1 MKLKGLI
8 VVYAGINAQNY
19 EKAVALIK
27 EQLEDMKKGNFTD
40 EDLKRSIDSA
50 VASLKD
56 AKESKYL
63 NCMFRYANKIAYK
76 KDLSFEDIEQA
87 YKKVTREDVIRVAN
101 KIEFTN
107 EFIIGGV
114 QNA

>member
-1 MKLKGLI
+1 MLEKKLL
-8 VVYAGINAQNY
+8 YATQ
-19 EKAVALIK
+19 
-27 EQLEDMKKGNFTD
+27 KKGNFTD

-63 NCMFRYANKIAYK
+63 SCMFRYANKIAYK